1 MNREIEVW
9 ADWKELD
16 DSQLM
21 GLLRA
26 NVTRGKEVFS
36 FNYENA
42 WLKSNASRQLDPD
55 LQLVEGP
62 QYLNI
67 DQGPNFGLFLDSSP
81 DRWGRLL
88 MQRREALVARDEQRP
103 SRHLLETD
111 YLLGVHDE
119 QRAGALRFKD
129 PAKGDSWLND
139 DIHMTTPPWASL
151 RELENASWMIQDNSA
166 NEDPHYLE
174 WINLLIAPGSS
185 IGGARPKAGVKD
197 PHEDL
202 WIAKFPGRGDER
214 DIAAWEMLVHRLA
227 LDAGLRVAEA
237 NLQTF
242 GKGHRTFMTR
252 RFDRVKGS
260 GGSQRIHFAS
270 AMTLLGRADGDN
282 HMGGASYL
290 ELVEFI
296 GRQGARPVHDLEE
309 LWRRI
314 VFSIAVRN
322 TDDHLRNHGFLLT
335 ESGWELSPAY
345 DLNTDPNGSGLS
357 LNISE
362 TDNALSFDL
371 AMEVSPMFRI
381 HPRRASEILDKVR
394 AAVTKWYTHA
404 KDLGIPGSEQE
415 LMKRAFEGSN

>member
-36 FNYENA
+36 FKYENA

-67 DQGPNFGLFLDSSP
+67 DQRPNFGLFLDSSP

-129 PAKGDSWLND
+129 PEKGDSWLND
-139 DIHMTTPPWASL
+139 HIHMTTPPWASL
-151 RELENASWMIQDNSA
+151 RELENASWMIQDNAA

-197 PHEDL
+197 PNEDL
-202 WIAKFPGRGDER
+202 WIAKFPGRADER

-260 GGSQRIHFAS
+260 GGRQRIHFAS
-270 AMTLLGRADGDN
+270 AMTLLGRTDGDN

-381 HPRRASEILDKVR
+381 NPRRASEILDKVR
-394 AAVTKWYTHA
+394 AVVTKWYAHA
-404 KDLGIPGSEQE
+404 KDLGIPRSEQE